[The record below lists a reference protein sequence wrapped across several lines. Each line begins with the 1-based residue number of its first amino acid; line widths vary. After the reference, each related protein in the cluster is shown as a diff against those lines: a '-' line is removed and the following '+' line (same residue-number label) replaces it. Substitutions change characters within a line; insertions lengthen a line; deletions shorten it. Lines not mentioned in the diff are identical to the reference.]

1 MFYESGIGW
10 SLGTILSSVLET
22 LNISKYQDFDG
33 IADLLPSVNDVRI
46 YSKYLEECF
55 LNGKDPQ
62 EADTLSS
69 CFVKNNVVMWNPG
82 TTSG

>member
-33 IADLLPSVNDVRI
+33 IADPAAPSVNGVRI
-46 YSKYLEECF
+46 YSKMLLEECF
-55 LNGKDPQ
+55 LNGKVPL
-62 EADTLSS
+62 ELTLLSS
-69 CFVKNNVVMWNPG
+69 CFV
-82 TTSG
+82 